1 MDLTLGLLAGISIG
15 ISLTILYGQYVSQ
28 VQAKQRRLEAEAMHR
43 KSIELMESYRRFS
56 SPSLE
61 DQLKDALEREDY
73 KEAERIQELINKG

>member
-1 MDLTLGLLAGISIG
+1 MEFIIGSLAGISIG

-28 VQAKQRRLEAEAMHR
+28 VQAKQRRLDAEAMHR

-61 DQLKDALEREDY
+61 DQLKAALEREDY
-73 KEAERIQELINKG
+73 AEAERIRDLMNKR